1 MEFDDD
7 DDDLY
12 GDIAFPENFIFGQNI
27 QTQNI
32 IDENGFKEIAH
43 KTLSKRSDNLLNQ
56 IEKETISIHS
66 YFLEKMKA
74 FPNIFEKYFITLD
87 QVYNYLESISIP
99 NKCECAKIIDNVPG
113 WKCHDCSKYE
123 NSIYCSNCYINSKEL
138 HKGHKMKFLYSSS
151 GMCDCGDPDS
161 LYTFCP
167 EHCGPYIDQKKIDE
181 YIEKTFPKN
190 ILDNLKVFLDDLFM
204 RFTKY
209 LLLTEKCKLFYNEI
223 LEESNKKE
231 EEKYDILFLKNNCVT
246 VFQNFLTFLFKITEK
261 NLGMLHLIAS
271 YLLKNNLPAENAD
284 EQSLTTHSCIN
295 LEKDSINILYP
306 IKNENENFFSSLSF
320 TGQNRHSCQCPFLRL
335 FLSNWR
341 DNVKPF
347 GKDET
352 QNEKLL
358 MSFSHNLP
366 LRGACAIM
374 CFFLNKEIIFN
385 YNEDDVIRTR
395 NQYFIEDI
403 LALIAK
409 KTNLY
414 ERIYEFLYFYLK
426 KVLTSKK
433 SKDLF
438 GGFKQK
444 VLEKVMDKTLLYM
457 YDIKYFTKPK
467 VRVLMYPKIII
478 QKRLIDIAELFHN
491 QMEFKSIV
499 PHPSFQEKKYCYELI
514 NLEIYL
520 INIINVSFLFTDWN
534 NFNIVKELFDYF
546 LEKFK
551 NLRKIGK
558 DEFSYHISVY
568 RMFGCFLN
576 FFCFNNALNNKSNN
590 GIISAIEIIKT
601 KLFKSKEEMNNTI
614 NQILN
619 EYYKMLGFIIGI
631 KNEYFNYYDLSNYAF
646 IYYNDQRQLKYD
658 LVLLKYLLSMT
669 EQKINLEDILRMS
682 QIENSY
688 SFFYELL
695 QRKTDITPTEKPA
708 NTSFSFFGIFKNIY
722 NIYNKITKKGDN
734 EMDKDK
740 STLQW
745 KRVLVSF
752 ISLIKDDTSLLWD
765 ILNYFKETISLKT
778 KNVLF
783 DSIKENENI
792 MHDCKNMLKEN
803 IVQVIIA
810 SGNLLDIKD
819 IKKGINEFFFVIF
832 KEQEFFNILDEL
844 TVNKMNGEKK
854 EYYLKD
860 SSLKYLDMNY
870 YSSPLVESKAE
881 KYITDF
887 KKDSFKM
894 YNSYY
899 YNPSPLF
906 FDFYLKVYEAILLNV
921 ENINFFIKIMKS
933 LLDPENK
940 TLTLKSIRKDILPVI
955 LNYISILG
963 SINSKSFIEFKKNN
977 ENLINEIF
985 NILNNSINI
994 NKENKMLDNEL
1005 IENIMYTKKE
1015 LKKYKNIIEYYKGD
1029 LSKLDE
1035 KNYNTNIYFNELTNK
1050 DKNENRIE
1058 VNEINEIEE
1067 VNKKNK
1073 VKDMKSNLRNKM
1085 KKKIDKFA
1093 NKAAKN
1099 KDMKNIIESKIS
1111 KDDNSIIK
1119 EEENEIMCFYCRNP
1133 IYLKKFD
1140 VPYAKIGLIFDD
1152 YFYYNCF
1159 KSTINSELNS
1169 IIPNNVENRKD
1180 LINSIIKNGKIKK
1193 EKTSRITSCGHYFH
1207 MHCLIKGKLST
1218 HVFKCPLCEK
1228 NQNILIP
1235 ALTNFYELDNN
1246 LKSYELKD
1254 ILSKDKTINNNKIID
1269 NVIFKDIIIQFI
1281 KDSIMVE
1288 VYKKDN
1294 SLNYNILLEGI
1305 NIKYQ
1310 SYINFLINLFYSNGT
1325 TFHKNQQ
1332 IDLIQ
1337 NLILSIRYLV
1347 NINFIKI
1354 EEVIESIHKNIE
1366 ILIEGPT
1373 INDNI
1378 FEDFETMFYNNI
1390 FDKLLFSFSI
1400 LLNHKEF
1407 NKLNQ
1412 YLLNLILPY
1421 MSFLFYLR
1429 NLISG
1434 NNFYYSRDK
1443 INEKINIE
1451 DFKQYLNSNNE
1462 QMTNYLYQFLQKLFI
1477 INILTDYSFVL
1488 NYNINELSL
1497 EKLFSILNMDELYQS
1512 LSKNEKGEIIFTDL
1526 FEKLSKIKLNENYI
1540 SLDYNK
1546 RFDLM
1551 INNAKKKN
1559 QKKSLIKAE
1568 LICQFVPFKFKL
1580 IDLDTNIFDM
1590 AEKYLFKKCCI
1601 CDDYTKYYYICLICG
1616 EKVCNTKICDKILKH
1631 ADSCGGGSGIFMYL
1645 STTSLCLV
1653 KCKSTKRNNLYPLYV
1668 NESGVGPNEYEIGNE
1683 FNLSQEKYNNALKTY
1698 ISDDFH

>member
-1 MEFDDD
+1 MEIDDE

-12 GDIAFPENFIFGQNI
+12 GDIAFPENFMFGQNI

-32 IDENGFKEIAH
+32 IDENGFKEIVH

-56 IEKETISIHS
+56 IEKETIIIHA

-74 FPNIFEKYFITLD
+74 FPSIFEKYFSTLD
-87 QVYNYLESISIP
+87 QVYNHLESISIP
-99 NKCECAKIIDNVPG
+99 NKCECAKIIDNIPG

-161 LYTFCP
+161 LYKFCP
-167 EHCGPYIDQKKIDE
+167 EHCGPYVEQKKIDE

-223 LEESNKKE
+223 LEESIKNE
-231 EEKYDILFLKNNCVT
+231 DEKYDILFLKNNFAI

-261 NLGMLHLIAS
+261 NLAMLHLIAL
-271 YLLKNNLPAENAD
+271 YLLKNKLPPENVD
-284 EQSLTTHSCIN
+284 EQSLTTHSCIT
-295 LEKDSINILYP
+295 LEKDNINIFYP
-306 IKNENENFFSSLSF
+306 IQNENENFFSSLSF

-358 MSFSHNLP
+358 MSFSHHLP

-374 CFFLNKEIIFN
+374 FFFLNKEINFN
-385 YNEDDVIRTR
+385 NNEDDVIRTR

-403 LALIAK
+403 LELIAK
-409 KTNLY
+409 KSNLL
-414 ERIYEFLYFYLK
+414 EGIYEFLYFYIK
-426 KVLTSKK
+426 KVLTSRK

-438 GGFKQK
+438 GGFKK
-444 VLEKVMDKTLLYM
+444 DVLKNVYDKIYIYM

-467 VRVLMYPKIII
+467 VRVLMYQKIII
-478 QKRLIDIAELFHN
+478 QKKLIDIAELLHN

-499 PHPSFQEKKYCYELI
+499 PHPSFQEKKYSFELI
-514 NLEIYL
+514 NLEIFLLY
-520 INIINVSFLFTDWN
+520 IINMSFIFTDWE
-534 NFNIVKELFDYF
+534 NFNNVKELFNYF
-546 LEKFK
+546 MEKFK
-551 NLRKIGK
+551 KLKKIGK
-558 DEFSYHISVY
+558 NEFSYHIPIY

-576 FFCFNNALNNKSNN
+576 FFCFNYALNKKNN
-590 GIISAIEIIKT
+590 SDIISAIEIIKI
-601 KLFKSKEEMNNTI
+601 KLFKSKEEMQNTI
-614 NQILN
+614 NQIIN
-619 EYYKMLGFIIGI
+619 EYCKMLGFIIGI
-631 KNEYFNYYDLSNYAF
+631 KNGYFNYYDVSNYPF

-658 LVLLKYLLSMT
+658 FILLKYLLSMT
-669 EQKINLEDILRMS
+669 EQKINLEDILQMS
-682 QIENSY
+682 QIENSH
-688 SFFYELL
+688 SFFFELI
-695 QRKTDITPTEKPA
+695 QSKTDIAPTEKPV
-708 NTSFSFFGIFKNIY
+708 NTSFSFLGIFKNIY
-722 NIYNKITKKGDN
+722 NMYNKITKKADD
-734 EMDKDK
+734 EMDKDT

-745 KRVLVSF
+745 KRVLVSI
-752 ISLIKDDTSLLWD
+752 ISLIKDDSSLLWD

-778 KNVLF
+778 RNILF

-792 MHDCKNMLKEN
+792 MHDCRNMLKEN
-803 IVQVIIA
+803 IIQVIIA
-810 SGNLLDIKD
+810 NGNLLDIKD
-819 IKKGINEFFFVIF
+819 IKKGVNEFFFVIF
-832 KEQEFFNILDEL
+832 KEQEFFSILDEL

-870 YSSPLVESKAE
+870 FCSPLVESKAE
-881 KYITDF
+881 KYIIDF

-894 YNSYY
+894 FNSYY
-899 YNPSPLF
+899 YNPSPLY
-906 FDFYLKVYEAILLNV
+906 FDFYLKVYETVLLNI

-933 LLDPENK
+933 LLDPENR
-940 TLTLKSIRKDILPVI
+940 TLNLKSIIKDILPVI

-985 NILNNSINI
+985 DILNNSISI
-994 NKENKMLDNEL
+994 NKENKLLDNEL
-1005 IENIMYTKKE
+1005 IENIIYTKKE
-1015 LKKYKNIIEYYKGD
+1015 LKKYKTIIEYYGSD
-1029 LSKLDE
+1029 LNKLDQ
-1035 KNYNTNIYFNELTNK
+1035 KNYNANIYFNELTNK
-1050 DKNENRIE
+1050 DKNENRYE
-1058 VNEINEIEE
+1058 VNEIEKA
-1067 VNKKNK
+1067 NKKNK
-1073 VKDMKSNLRNKM
+1073 FKDMKSNLRNKM

-1093 NKAAKN
+1093 NKAVKN
-1099 KDMKNIIESKIS
+1099 KDMKIIIENKIN

-1140 VPYAKIGLIFDD
+1140 VPYVKIGLIFDD
-1152 YFYYNCF
+1152 FFYYNCF

-1169 IIPNNVENRKD
+1169 IIPNNVENKKD
-1180 LINSIIKNGKIKK
+1180 LINSIIKNEKIIK
-1193 EKTSRITSCGHYFH
+1193 EKSPRITSCGHYFH
-1207 MHCLIKGKLST
+1207 MHCLIKGRLST

-1246 LKSYELKD
+1246 LKSFELKD
-1254 ILSKDKTINNNKIID
+1254 ILSKGNIINNNKIID
-1269 NVIFKDIIIQFI
+1269 NTFKDIIIQFI
-1281 KDSIMVE
+1281 KDSIQVE
-1288 VYKKDN
+1288 VSKKDN

-1305 NIKYQ
+1305 ITNYQ

-1354 EEVIESIHKNIE
+1354 EEVIKYIHKIIE
-1366 ILIEGPT
+1366 ILIEDPT
-1373 INDNI
+1373 FNDNI
-1378 FEDFETMFYNNI
+1378 FENFEIMYYNNI

-1400 LLNHKEF
+1400 LLNYPEF
-1407 NKLNQ
+1407 NKLNH

-1421 MSFLFYLR
+1421 MSFLFYIR
-1429 NLISG
+1429 HLISE

-1451 DFKQYLNSNNE
+1451 DFKQYLNSNNS
-1462 QMTNYLYQFLQKLFI
+1462 QMINYLNQFLQKLYI
-1477 INILTDYSFVL
+1477 INILADYSRSL

-1512 LSKNEKGEIIFTDL
+1512 LSKNEKNEIIFTDL
-1526 FEKLSKIKLNENYI
+1526 FEKLPKIKSNEKYI
-1540 SLDYNK
+1540 SSDYNK
-1546 RFDLM
+1546 IFDLI
-1551 INNAKKKN
+1551 INNAKEKN

-1568 LICQFVPFKFKL
+1568 LISQFVPYKFKL
-1580 IDLDTNIFDM
+1580 IDLDNNIFDM
-1590 AEKYLFKKCCI
+1590 VEKYLFKKCCI
-1601 CDDYTKYYYICLICG
+1601 CNNYTKYYYICLICG
-1616 EKVCNTKICDKILKH
+1616 EKVCNTKICDKVLKH
-1631 ADSCGGGSGIFMYL
+1631 VDICGGGSGIFIYI

-1653 KCKSTKRNNLYPLYV
+1653 KLISTKRNNLYPLYV

-1698 ISDDFH
+1698 ISNDFH